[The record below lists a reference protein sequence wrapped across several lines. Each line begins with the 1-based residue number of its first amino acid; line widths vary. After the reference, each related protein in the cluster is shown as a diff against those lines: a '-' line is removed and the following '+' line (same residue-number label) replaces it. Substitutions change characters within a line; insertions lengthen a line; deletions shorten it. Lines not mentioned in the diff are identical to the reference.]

1 MSQNAPNS
9 AYTTPP
15 KDPLKKPTAEKKA
28 THSKLSNPAT
38 KVGVDPLAGVMPCTV
53 SESCEAPQGT
63 FQKRAELEKLLE
75 IRSENKAGAD
85 DASEGRL
92 TDAIREAVDIAIVSC
107 FHTPLCLT
115 SVIYFFRRL
124 FLFAF
129 TTATDAP
136 RFRAATDDVRKPRGS
151 VAVRC
156 GVGSCRRALGDCEQK
171 KARRVRVLGRLR
183 REKKKIQCRHVIK
196 TLSFFCFTAR
206 SQRAALRPSIDDRN
220 RKVSAYA
227 SSACHHRAYRVCRA
241 RSARFGRLRR
251 HRRDVLFEEL
261 LEVEDV
267 LLLAQ
272 PHERYRLGVLLHGVE

>member
-75 IRSENKAGAD
+75 TWSENKAGAD

-129 TTATDAP
+129 TTANDAP
-136 RFRAATDDVRKPRGS
+136 RFRAATDHVRKPRGS

-156 GVGSCRRALGDCEQK
+156 GVGSCRRALGECEQK

-183 REKKKIQCRHVIK
+183 RKKKNPMQTCNKNAVIFLFHCAK
-196 TLSFFCFTAR
+196 STR
-206 SQRAALRPSIDDRN
+206 RAAP
-220 RKVSAYA
+220 K
-227 SSACHHRAYRVCRA
+227 HR
-241 RSARFGRLRR
+241 
-251 HRRDVLFEEL
+251 
-261 LEVEDV
+261 
-267 LLLAQ
+267 
-272 PHERYRLGVLLHGVE
+272 